1 MSTSTSVNKDNGPY
15 RQQCDGQRG
24 EMCMACTFSNRLF
37 FPPYLATK
45 KKMCVWG
52 EGSSGDYESSL
63 KSGRFAGS
71 TWKVVRASLRVV
83 EVIL

>member
-1 MSTSTSVNKDNGPY
+1 
-15 RQQCDGQRG
+15 
-24 EMCMACTFSNRLF
+24 MACTFSNRLL
-37 FPPYLATK
+37 FPPVFNDQK
-45 KKMCVWG
+45 KKVCFGG